1 MKIIAL
7 TDIHGRLDYLPQ
19 IAPELAGADLV
30 LIAGDI
36 TTFGGEPHAHRIVS
50 SLEIHNPNI
59 LAVHGNCDQQSVEEY
74 LHLCEI
80 ALDGRC
86 RTIDGVA
93 FAGLGGSL
101 PCPGTTCNESPE
113 SEFTARLEELK
124 SQIDRDR
131 PLVFVSH
138 QPPWGTKLDTVGT
151 DRHTGSKAIRN
162 FILETQPICALSGHI
177 HEAATTDTLR
187 DTTLINPGPF
197 AHGRYA
203 YIEIEDNTVKTA
215 QLRSL

>member
-7 TDIHGRLDYLPQ
+7 TDIHGHMDYLPQ
-19 IAPELAGADLV
+19 IADELAGADLV

-36 TTFGGEPHAHRIVS
+36 TTFGGSPLAHRIVS
-50 SLEIHNPNI
+50 SLEKHNPNV

-74 LHLCEI
+74 LHICEI
-80 ALDGRC
+80 ALDGC
-86 RTIDGVA
+86 CHTVNGVA

-101 PCPGTTCNESPE
+101 PGSGRTGNESPE
-113 SEFTARLEELK
+113 SEFAARLEELK

-138 QPPWGTKLDTVGT
+138 QPAWGTKLDTVGS
-151 DRHTGSKAIRN
+151 DRHSGSRAIRN
-162 FILETQPICALSGHI
+162 FILETQPILAVSGHI
-177 HEAATTDTLR
+177 HEAITTDTLQN
-187 DTTLINPGPF
+187 TTLINPGPF
-197 AHGRYA
+197 HHGRYA
-203 YIEIEDNTVKTA
+203 YIEIEDNSVKTA

>member
-7 TDIHGRLDYLPQ
+7 ADIHGHLEYLPQ
-19 IAPELAGADLV
+19 IAPQLADADLV
-30 LIAGDI
+30 LIAGDL
-36 TTFGGEPHAHRIVS
+36 TTFGGEPHAHKIVS
-50 SLEIHNPNI
+50 SLEMHNPNI
-59 LAVHGNCDQQSVEEY
+59 LAVGGNCDKQSVEEY

-86 RTIDGVA
+86 RTVDGVA

-101 PCPGTTCNESPE
+101 AGSGTTGNESPE
-113 SEFTARLEELK
+113 SEFAARLEELK

-138 QPPWGTKLDTVGT
+138 QPPWGTKLDAVGA
-151 DRHTGSKAIRN
+151 DRHSGSKAIRN
-162 FILETQPICALSGHI
+162 FILETQPICAVSGHI
-177 HEAATTDTLR
+177 HEAATTDTLQG
-187 DTTLINPGPF
+187 TTLINPGPF
-197 AHGRYA
+197 ARGRYA
-203 YIEIEDNTVKTA
+203 YIEIEDNTLKTA

>member
-7 TDIHGRLDYLPQ
+7 ADIHGHLDYLPQ
-19 IAPELAGADLV
+19 IANELAGADLV

-36 TTFGGEPHAHRIVS
+36 TTFGGSPLAHRIVS
-50 SLEIHNPNI
+50 SLEIHNSNV

-74 LHLCEI
+74 LHIREI
-80 ALDGRC
+80 GMDGCC
-86 RTIDGVA
+86 RTVDGVA

-101 PCPGTTCNESPE
+101 PGTGTTPNESPE

-138 QPPWGTKLDTVGT
+138 QPPHGTKLDTVGA
-151 DRHTGSKAIRN
+151 DRHSGSKAIRS
-162 FILETQPICALSGHI
+162 FILETQPLLAVSGHI
-177 HEAATTDTLR
+177 HEAISTDTLQN
-187 DTTLINPGPF
+187 TTLINPGPF
-197 AHGRYA
+197 GRGRYA
-203 YIEIEDNTVKTA
+203 YIEIEDNSVKTA

>member
-7 TDIHGRLDYLPQ
+7 TDIHGHLEYLPQ
-19 IAPELAGADLV
+19 IAPQLAAADLV

-36 TTFGGEPHAHRIVS
+36 TTFGGEPLAHKIVS

-59 LAVHGNCDQQSVEEY
+59 LAVHGNCDRESVEEY

-86 RTIDGVA
+86 RTVNGVA

-101 PCPGTTCNESPE
+101 AGSGTTPNESPE
-113 SEFTARLEELK
+113 SEFAARLEELK

-138 QPPWGTKLDTVGT
+138 QPPWGTKLDAIGA

-162 FILETQPICALSGHI
+162 FILETQPILALSGHI
-177 HEAATTDTLR
+177 HEAATTDTLQN
-187 DTTLINPGPF
+187 TTLINPGPF
-197 AHGRYA
+197 ARGRYA
-203 YIEIEDNTVKTA
+203 YIEIEHNTVKTA

>member
-7 TDIHGRLDYLPQ
+7 TDIHGHLDYLPQ
-19 IAPELAGADLV
+19 IAGGLAGADLV
-30 LIAGDI
+30 LIAGDL
-36 TTFGGEPHAHRIVS
+36 TTFGGQPHAHRIVS
-50 SLEIHNPNI
+50 SLEKHNPNI
-59 LAVHGNCDQQSVEEY
+59 LAVGGNCDQQAVEEY

-86 RTIDGVA
+86 RTVDGVA

-101 PCPGTTCNESPE
+101 PGSGTTPNESPE
-113 SEFTARLEELK
+113 SEFAARLEELK
-124 SQIDRDR
+124 SQIDRDG

-138 QPPWGTKLDTVGT
+138 QPPWGTKLDTVSA

-162 FILETQPICALSGHI
+162 FILETQPILALSGHI
-177 HEAATTDTLR
+177 HEAATTDTLQ

-197 AHGRYA
+197 ARGRYA